1 MLNLLFTNKTLNS
14 QKKKEILES
23 EYHIPTDREGLGKE
37 LDLMCNLSGYIYEEG
52 IEEGR
57 VQGRAEG
64 HSAGRAEGRAEAET
78 GILTAI
84 RLIKEGNTDDEEII
98 AKTGISQKI
107 LGQLK
112 EQLLDSSAT
121 V

>member
-1 MLNLLFTNKTLNS
+1 
-14 QKKKEILES
+14 
-23 EYHIPTDREGLGKE
+23 
-37 LDLMCNLSGYIYEEG
+37 MCNLSGYIYEEG

>member
-1 MLNLLFTNKTLNS
+1 
-14 QKKKEILES
+14 
-23 EYHIPTDREGLGKE
+23 
-37 LDLMCNLSGYIYEEG
+37 MCNLSGYIYEEG

-64 HSAGRAEGRAEAET
+64 LSAGRAEAET

-98 AKTGISQKI
+98 AKTEISQEA

-121 V
+121 E